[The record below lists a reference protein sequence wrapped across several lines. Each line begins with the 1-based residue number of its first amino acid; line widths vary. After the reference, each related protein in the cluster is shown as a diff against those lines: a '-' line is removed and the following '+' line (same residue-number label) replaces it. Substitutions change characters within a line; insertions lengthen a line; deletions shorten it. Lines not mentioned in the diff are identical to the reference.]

1 MPISEDSLFGKKE
14 DQLMLEVISWSGL
27 GVALILIVFSM
38 AAGAVYYGVLV
49 RKGWESWTTLG
60 ASIALAAALAVTLV
74 PSEFGEEKI
83 VHCVIAMP
91 TTLGLFELPA
101 ITQQSLNALLL
112 LPLGFFSALAAP
124 WAWTAVLPVV
134 ITPIFI
140 ELIQALF
147 PALDR
152 VCNSQDVINNVTG
165 GLLGVAL
172 GALLMVAIR
181 RRSARV

>member
-1 MPISEDSLFGKKE
+1 
-14 DQLMLEVISWSGL
+14 MLEAISWSGL

-38 AAGAVYYGVLV
+38 AAGAVFYGVLV
-49 RKGWESWTTLG
+49 RRGWESWATLG
-60 ASIALAAALAVTLV
+60 ASIALAGALAVTLV
-74 PSEFGEEKI
+74 PSEFGEERI
-83 VHCVIAMP
+83 ARCVIAMP

-112 LPLGFFSALAAP
+112 LPLGFFSALAARR
-124 WAWTAVLPVV
+124 AWTAIFPVV

-140 ELIQALF
+140 ELVQALI

-172 GALLMVAIR
+172 GALLTVVVRGR
-181 RRSARV
+181 RGRV